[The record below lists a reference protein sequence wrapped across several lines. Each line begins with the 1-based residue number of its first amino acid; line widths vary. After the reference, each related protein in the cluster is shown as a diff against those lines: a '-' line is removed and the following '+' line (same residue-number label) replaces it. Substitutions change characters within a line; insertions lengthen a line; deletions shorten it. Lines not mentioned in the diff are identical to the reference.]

1 MPLMYCGVFSCKETD
16 CDYHIKT
23 GEKFDMPSNFKNLMY
38 SPVCKLPRDCEH
50 CKHQKYGECQVWDC
64 EYEKEDK

>member
-1 MPLMYCGVFSCKETD
+1 MPLMYCGVFTCNQED

-23 GEKFDMPSNFKNLMY
+23 GEQFDMPSNFRNLKH

-50 CKHQKYGECQVWDC
+50 CKNHKDGECQVWEC
-64 EYEKEDK
+64 KYEKRSD